1 MILSD
6 MSIRRPVLATVMSA
20 VLVIFGLFAFKQL
33 TVREYPDIDKPVVS
47 VNTIYRGASSQIIE
61 TQVTQVIEDA
71 ISGIEGIDTI
81 NSTSREESSSVSI
94 EFKINRDIDSA
105 ASDVRDRVARAIGR
119 LPEEAESPQ
128 VAKTDSD
135 ARAIIWVAMTSDRM
149 GQLEL
154 TDYAERFLVDPLS
167 TVSGVARVRIGAGR
181 RYAMRIWLD
190 AAAMAARE
198 LTAQD
203 VEEALRDQNV
213 EIPSGRIESIQRE
226 VSVRTDSALKTPEE
240 FRDIVVKQGA
250 GYLVR
255 LGDVASVEL
264 GPEDVRSELR
274 SNGDNAIGLG
284 IVKQSKA
291 NTLDVANGVAD
302 EVDRLRWGL
311 PEGMTLDV
319 SYDQSIFIRQS
330 IKEVFIAIGIALTLV
345 VAVIFVFLRS
355 LRATLVP
362 AMAIPVSVI
371 ASFMVLAALG
381 YSINV
386 LTLLAFVL
394 AIGLV
399 VDDAI
404 VVLENIHRRLE
415 AGEPPLLAAVRG
427 ARQIAFA
434 VIATT
439 VVLVAVFVPISFM
452 EGNTGRLFREF
463 GVAVAAAVIFSSIV
477 ALSLTPMMCSKLLRP
492 AREEAILYRLTEPG
506 FELMHR
512 TYRWLVIRCLNMPI
526 VVLAMGVA
534 VSGLA
539 YTLFLELPREF
550 APVEDRGV
558 IFIPINGPEGAS
570 LEYTRRYVLEIE
582 DALQP
587 LRDRG
592 DAVRIFTILAPSFGR
607 PGQVN
612 SAFSLVRLK
621 DWSEREVS
629 QQQIVGEIFGK
640 LAMVPGVRAFAI
652 NPASLGQRSF
662 GAPIQMVIGG
672 PTYEVLSEWSERIAD
687 RVRADNPR
695 LVNVDTDYKETRP
708 ELKVEINRDRAGDLG
723 VSVEGIGRTLEALL
737 GARFVTTFVRG
748 GKEYNVVV
756 QARAEDRTNPTD
768 LDSLFVRSRTTGRL
782 IALSNLVTFKEVA
795 GARELKRVDRLR
807 AVTVSA
813 SLAPGYPIGEAVA
826 YLDRVAAEV
835 VPQEA
840 RVTYSGESREFKR
853 STASLYITFG
863 LAVLVVFLVLAA
875 QFESFIHPLIIML
888 AVPLAVTGAFSAML
902 LSDLSLNVYTQIGI
916 IMLIGLTA
924 KNSILIVEFAN
935 QLRDQGHDMRSAV
948 LEASVTRLR
957 PILMTTIATAFGA
970 MPLALASGAGAEARE
985 SLGIVII
992 GGVSF
997 ATLLSL
1003 FIVPVLYFVLA
1014 RFTKPTGHIARRLS
1028 AMEAEHGEMVAAP
1041 AE

>member
-1 MILSD
+1 MMLSD
-6 MSIRRPVLATVMSA
+6 ISIRRPVLATVMSA
-20 VLVIFGLFAFKQL
+20 VLLIFGLFAFNQL

-61 TQVTQVIEDA
+61 TQVTQIIEEA
-71 ISGIEGIDTI
+71 VSGIEGIDTI
-81 NSTSREESSSVSI
+81 NSTSREESSSVAI
-94 EFKINRDIDSA
+94 EFKVNRDIDSA
-105 ASDVRDRVARAIGR
+105 ANDVRDRVARAVGR
-119 LPEEAESPQ
+119 LPEEAESPR

-135 ARAIIWVAMTSDRM
+135 ARAIIWVVMTSDRM
-149 GQLEL
+149 SPLEL
-154 TDYAERFLVDPLS
+154 TDYAERFLVDSLS
-167 TVSGVARVRIGAGR
+167 TVPGVARVRIGAGR

-203 VEEALRDQNV
+203 VEEALRQQNV
-213 EIPSGRIESIQRE
+213 EIPSGRIESVQRE
-226 VSVRTDSALKTPEE
+226 VSVRTDSALKTPAE
-240 FRDIVVKQGA
+240 FRNIVVKQGD

-255 LGDVASVEL
+255 LGEVARVEL
-264 GPEDVRSELR
+264 GPEDMRSELR
-274 SNGDNAIGLG
+274 VNGNNGVGLG

-291 NTLDVANGVAD
+291 NTLDVANGIAEGV
-302 EVDRLRWGL
+302 ERLRGGL

-330 IKEVFIAIGIALTLV
+330 IKEVFIAIGIALSLV

-355 LRATLVP
+355 LRATLIP
-362 AMAIPVSVI
+362 ALAIPVSVI
-371 ASFMVLAALG
+371 ASFMVLATLG

-415 AGEPPLLAAVRG
+415 SGEPPLLAAARG

-463 GVAVAAAVIFSSIV
+463 GVAVAAAVIFSSFV

-492 AREEAILYRLTEPG
+492 AREEALLYRLTEPG
-506 FELMHR
+506 FALMHR
-512 TYRWLVIRCLNMPI
+512 VYRALVVRCLNMPI
-526 VVLAMGVA
+526 VVLATGVA

-539 YTLFLELPREF
+539 NELFRELPREF

-558 IFIPINGPEGAS
+558 IFIPISGPEGAS
-570 LEYTRRYVLEIE
+570 LEYTRRYVLDIE
-582 DALQP
+582 DTLQP

-629 QQQIVGEIFGK
+629 QQEIVAEIFPK
-640 LAMVPGVRAFAI
+640 LARVPGVRAFAI
-652 NPASLGQRSF
+652 NPASLGQRFFS
-662 GAPIQMVIGG
+662 APIQMVIGG
-672 PTYEVLSEWSERIAD
+672 PTYEVLVEWSARIAD
-687 RVRADNPR
+687 RVRAENPR
-695 LVNVDTDYKETRP
+695 LLNVDIDYKQTRP
-708 ELKVEINRDRAGDLG
+708 ELKVEIDRDRAGDLG
-723 VSVEGIGRTLEALL
+723 VSVEEIGRTLEALL

-756 QARAEDRTNPTD
+756 QARAEDRTNPGD
-768 LDSLFVRSRTTGRL
+768 LNGLYVRSRTTGRL
-782 IALSNLVTFKEVA
+782 IALSNLVVFEEVA
-795 GARELKRVDRLR
+795 AARELKRVDRLR
-807 AVTVSA
+807 AITVSA

-826 YLDRVAAEV
+826 YLDQVAV
-835 VPQEA
+835 DVLPQAA
-840 RVTYSGESREFKR
+840 RVTYKGESREFKR
-853 STASLYITFG
+853 STTSLYITFG

-888 AVPLAVTGAFSAML
+888 AVPLAVTGAFGAML
-902 LSDLSLNVYTQIGI
+902 LNGLSLNVYTQIGI
-916 IMLIGLTA
+916 IMLIGLIA

-935 QLRDQGHDMRSAV
+935 QLRDRGHDIRSAV
-948 LEASVTRLR
+948 IEAAVTRLR
-957 PILMTTIATAFGA
+957 PILMTTIATALGA
-970 MPLALASGAGAEARE
+970 MPLALASGAGAEARQ
-985 SLGIVII
+985 SLGIVVI

-1003 FIVPVLYFVLA
+1003 FIVPVLYFLLA
-1014 RFTKPTGHIARRLS
+1014 RFTKPTGYIARRLG
-1028 AMEAEHGEMVAAP
+1028 ALEAEHGEMVAAP